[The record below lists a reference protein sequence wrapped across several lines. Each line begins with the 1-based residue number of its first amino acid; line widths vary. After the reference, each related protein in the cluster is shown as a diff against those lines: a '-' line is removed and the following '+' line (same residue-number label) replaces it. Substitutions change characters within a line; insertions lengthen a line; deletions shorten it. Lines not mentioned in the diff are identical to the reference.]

1 MSILRDAYFFVPSSW
16 SPKEM
21 VLSPAIGSA
30 CDISRRHRKMKDMP
44 TQLDQILA
52 HTLLQVNARK
62 AAADYSFLER
72 KAAAHTPRGFAA
84 GLKSVANTGPAII
97 AEIKKASPS
106 KGLIRSDF
114 HPATLARNFEAVGA
128 AALSVL
134 TDEEFFQ
141 GSLAYLAEASATVN
155 IPCLRKDFILDPF
168 QILEARA
175 AGADAILLIVSAH
188 TDASLSDLRDE
199 ARSMGLDVL
208 CETHDHDELDRAIN
222 LGFDL
227 IGVNSRDLR
236 TFSVRTE
243 VFDELALW
251 MPKDAVVVAESGIRT
266 TDDIVRLRAIGYD
279 AFLVGEALM
288 RQPDPAA
295 ALALLLDRQYSSE
308 F

>member
-1 MSILRDAYFFVPSSW
+1 MA
-16 SPKEM
+16 
-21 VLSPAIGSA
+21 
-30 CDISRRHRKMKDMP
+30 

-52 HTLLQVNARK
+52 HTLLQVKARK
-62 AAADYSFLER
+62 SAADFGLLER
-72 KAAAHTPRGFAA
+72 KASAHTPRGFAA
-84 GLKSVANTGPAII
+84 TLKAVSSSGPAII

-114 HPATLARNFEAVGA
+114 YPATLARTFESAGA

-141 GSLAYLAEASATVN
+141 GSLANLEQASTAVK

-168 QILEARA
+168 QVLEARA

-188 TDASLSDLRDE
+188 TDKSLSDLREE
-199 ARSMGLDVL
+199 AHSMNLDVL
-208 CETHDHDELDRAIN
+208 CETHDSDELERAID
-222 LGFDL
+222 LGFNL

-236 TFSVRTE
+236 TFSVRTD
-243 VFDELALW
+243 VFTELAEW
-251 MPKDAVVVAESGIRT
+251 MPKDAVMVAESGIRT
-266 TDDIVRLRAIGYD
+266 SADIIRLRAVGYD

-295 ALALLLDRQYSSE
+295 ALALLLDREYSSE
-308 F
+308 L

>member
-1 MSILRDAYFFVPSSW
+1 MA
-16 SPKEM
+16 
-21 VLSPAIGSA
+21 
-30 CDISRRHRKMKDMP
+30 

-52 HTLLQVNARK
+52 HTLLQVKARK
-62 AAADYSFLER
+62 AAADFGLLER
-72 KAAAHTPRGFAA
+72 KASAHTPRGFAA
-84 GLKSVANTGPAII
+84 GLKTAASTAPAII

-114 HPATLARNFEAVGA
+114 YPATLARTFQAAGA
-128 AALSVL
+128 AALPVL

-141 GSLAYLAEASATVN
+141 GSLTDLEQASAAVN

-168 QILEARA
+168 QVLEARA

-188 TDASLSDLRDE
+188 TDKTLSDLRDE
-199 ARSMGLDVL
+199 ARSMNLDVL
-208 CETHDHDELDRAIN
+208 CETHDSDEMERAID

-236 TFSVRTE
+236 SFSVRTD
-243 VFDELALW
+243 VFTELAEW
-251 MPKDAVVVAESGIRT
+251 MPKDAVMVAESGIRT
-266 TDDIVRLRAIGYD
+266 SVDIIRLRAVGYD

-295 ALALLLDRQYSSE
+295 ALALLLDREYSSDL
-308 F
+308 

>member
-1 MSILRDAYFFVPSSW
+1 MA
-16 SPKEM
+16 
-21 VLSPAIGSA
+21 
-30 CDISRRHRKMKDMP
+30 

-52 HTLLQVNARK
+52 HTMLQVKARK
-62 AAADYSFLER
+62 AAADFGALER
-72 KAAAHTPRGFAA
+72 QASAHTPRGFAA
-84 GLKSVANTGPAII
+84 GLKKAAGTAPAII

-114 HPATLARNFEAVGA
+114 YPATLARNFQAAGA

-141 GSLAYLAEASATVN
+141 GSLADLEQASAVVT

-168 QILEARA
+168 QVLEARA

-188 TDASLSDLRDE
+188 TDKALSDLRDE
-199 ARSMGLDVL
+199 ARSMNLDVL
-208 CETHDHDELDRAIN
+208 CETHDSDEMERAID

-236 TFSVRTE
+236 SFSVRTD
-243 VFDELALW
+243 VFTELAEW
-251 MPKDAVVVAESGIRT
+251 MPKDAVMVAESGIRT
-266 TDDIVRLRAIGYD
+266 SADIIRLRAVGYD

-295 ALALLLDRQYSSE
+295 ALALLLDREYSSDL
-308 F
+308 

>member
-1 MSILRDAYFFVPSSW
+1 MA
-16 SPKEM
+16 
-21 VLSPAIGSA
+21 
-30 CDISRRHRKMKDMP
+30 

-52 HTLLQVNARK
+52 HTLLQVKARK
-62 AAADYSFLER
+62 AAADFGTLER
-72 KAAAHTPRGFAA
+72 KASAHTPRGFAA
-84 GLKSVANTGPAII
+84 GLKTAAATAPAII

-114 HPATLARNFEAVGA
+114 YPATLARTFQAAGA

-141 GSLAYLAEASATVN
+141 GSLANLEEASAVVN

-168 QILEARA
+168 QVLEARA

-188 TDASLSDLRDE
+188 TDKALSDLRDE
-199 ARSMGLDVL
+199 ARSMNLDVL
-208 CETHDHDELDRAIN
+208 CETHDSDEMERAID

-236 TFSVRTE
+236 SFSVRTD
-243 VFDELALW
+243 VFTELAEW
-251 MPKDAVVVAESGIRT
+251 MPKDAIMVAESGIRT
-266 TDDIVRLRAIGYD
+266 SADIIRLRAVGYD

-295 ALALLLDRQYSSE
+295 ALALLLDREYSSDL
-308 F
+308 

>member
-1 MSILRDAYFFVPSSW
+1 
-16 SPKEM
+16 
-21 VLSPAIGSA
+21 
-30 CDISRRHRKMKDMP
+30 MP

-52 HTLLQVNARK
+52 HTLLQVRARK
-62 AAADYSFLER
+62 AVADFGLLESM
-72 KAAAHTPRGFAA
+72 AAAHIPRGFRA
-84 GLKSVANTGPAII
+84 GLQAAAKAGPAII

-114 HPATLARNFEAVGA
+114 YPATLAKTFESSGA

-141 GSLAYLAEASATVN
+141 GSLAYLQQASSVVD

-175 AGADAILLIVSAH
+175 YGADAILLIVSAH
-188 TDASLSDLRDE
+188 TDAALSDLRDE
-199 ARSMGLDVL
+199 ASSRGLDVL
-208 CETHDHDELDRAIN
+208 CETHNREEMDRAVA

-243 VFDELALW
+243 VLFELAAS
-251 MPKDAVVVAESGIRT
+251 MPKDAVTVAESGIRT
-266 TDDIVRLRAIGYD
+266 AEDIARLRAAGYD
-279 AFLVGEALM
+279 AFLIGETLM

-295 ALALLLDRQYSSE
+295 ALATLLDREYSSDI
-308 F
+308 

>member
-1 MSILRDAYFFVPSSW
+1 
-16 SPKEM
+16 
-21 VLSPAIGSA
+21 
-30 CDISRRHRKMKDMP
+30 MP
-44 TQLDQILA
+44 TQLDKILA
-52 HTLLQVNARK
+52 HTLLQVQARK
-62 AAADYSFLER
+62 AVADYGQLER
-72 KAAAHTPRGFAA
+72 LASAHTPRGFTA
-84 GLKSVANTGPAII
+84 GLRAASTNGPAII

-114 HPATLARNFEAVGA
+114 YPATLARTFESAGA

-141 GSLAYLAEASATVN
+141 GSLAFLREASNVVK

-168 QILEARA
+168 QVLEARA
-175 AGADAILLIVSAH
+175 AGADAILLIVAAH
-188 TDASLSDLRDE
+188 TDSALSDLRDE
-199 ARSMGLDVL
+199 AHSMGLDVL
-208 CETHDHDELDRAIN
+208 CEAHDREEVQRAID

-243 VFDELALW
+243 LFAELAQF
-251 MPKDAVVVAESGIRT
+251 MPKDAIMVAESGIRT
-266 TDDIVRLRAIGYD
+266 AEDIARFRQVGYH

-295 ALALLLDRQYSSE
+295 ALALLLDREYSPDI
-308 F
+308 